1 MMPPS
6 NLIASPT
13 AGVDPAQRMAVQQ
26 GLAGRGLPTAY
37 GQIANRAMAGALFG
51 PGGPSLPKPGGQG
64 VAGAPGA

>member
-1 MMPPS
+1 MLPPGG
-6 NLIASPT
+6 LIPGAT
-13 AGVDPAQRMAVQQ
+13 AGVDPANRMAVQQ
-26 GLAGRGLPTAY
+26 GLQGRGLPTAY